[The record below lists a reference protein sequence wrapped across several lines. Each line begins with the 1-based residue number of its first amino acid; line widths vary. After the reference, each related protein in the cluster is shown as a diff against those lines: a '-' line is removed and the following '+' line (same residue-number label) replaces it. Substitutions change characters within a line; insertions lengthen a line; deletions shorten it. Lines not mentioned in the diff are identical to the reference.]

1 MDSKKQK
8 AMERLH
14 EELRRAKLKEEKE
27 EKETEEWIRM
37 QTTGGGA
44 ET

>member
-1 MDSKKQK
+1 MNSKKQK

-14 EELRRAKLKEEKE
+14 EELRRAKLKEEQ
-27 EKETEEWIRM
+27 ETEEWIRI
-37 QTTGGGA
+37 QRTGGGA

>member
-1 MDSKKQK
+1 MDSKKKK

-14 EELRRAKLKEEKE
+14 EELRRAKLKEVKE
-27 EKETEEWIRM
+27 SEEGIRI